1 MKSAK
6 LLSLII
12 VMFSITL
19 LVSCGENKE
28 IKNDQTK
35 EVKKDTVAKIDLNTQ
50 EGYEKV
56 IKDLGITIFDG
67 AVFGEVKKSNFYDGN
82 IIEYSL
88 PVGEGMLFAN
98 AKQAEDS
105 LISFYNKAFETILIP
120 NGWKKSMGADDSRI
134 MYVKTGKKI
143 KMFTVSVFTTFN
155 DDLDKPKKFLFNY
168 SE

>member
-1 MKSAK
+1 MKSVK

-12 VMFSITL
+12 VMFSIVL

-28 IKNDQTK
+28 IKSDQTK
-35 EVKKDTVAKIDLNTQ
+35 EVKKDTVVKIDLNTQ

-67 AVFGEVKKSNFYDGN
+67 AVFKEVKKSNFYDGN

-88 PVGEGMLFAN
+88 PVGDSLLFTN
-98 AKQAEDS
+98 AKLAEDS
-105 LISFYNKAFETILIP
+105 LISFYKAQFETILIP
-120 NGWKKSMGADDSRI
+120 NGWMKSQGGDRNRM
-134 MYVKTGKKI
+134 MYIKTGKKV
-143 KMFTVSVFTTFN
+143 KMFTVSIFPTFKS
-155 DDLDKPKKFLFNY
+155 DMDQPKKFLFNY